1 MSHHITQC
9 DKTTHTTYNAPLDS
23 PTPQHKTCPA
33 QQPHPSPLTTVLPVV
48 VGRYQKPADVAGG
61 PVDEGGVEVD
71 DSGSAD
77 HLVHDAL
84 ANAAAA
90 LGTSYDLRQ
99 HSVYVLTGP
108 EGEGRGG
115 GEGRRKM

>member
-1 MSHHITQC
+1 M
-9 DKTTHTTYNAPLDS
+9 
-23 PTPQHKTCPA
+23 
-33 QQPHPSPLTTVLPVV
+33 
-48 VGRYQKPADVAGG
+48 
-61 PVDEGGVEVD
+61 D

-90 LGTSYDLRQ
+90 LSTRYDLRQ

-115 GEGRRKM
+115 EGRGGEGRKM